1 MYSLSNIQGC
11 EAQLTTTSMEFRQ
24 ISGGRELGLQM
35 KKRNLNVSFI
45 CFFSVKMQSSRRER
59 AQASRGF
66 KEGGTWS
73 LKKII
78 AFFLGEKCRLQIV
91 LGLLGIAKNSS
102 APSLL
107 QLFIST
113 EMVIR
118 RIFP

>member
-1 MYSLSNIQGC
+1 M
-11 EAQLTTTSMEFRQ
+11 
-24 ISGGRELGLQM
+24 GLQM
-35 KKRNLNVSFI
+35 KKHNLNVSFMLLH
-45 CFFSVKMQSSRRER
+45 CEDAKLKEEESSSKQRVQR
-59 AQASRGF
+59 
-66 KEGGTWS
+66 GGTWS

-102 APSLL
+102 APCLL

-113 EMVIR
+113 EMVMR